1 MATPPVNN
9 PPSTGQID
17 LGQLAQNN
25 HRYELSLSNN
35 ETEQDGSAR
44 RALEAAAAAHQRRIQ
59 FAVVLFAMAV
69 SSVVFAG
76 CVFAFVTG
84 TPDDKKWA
92 AGILGSIASGLIGFL
107 VGQGSKK

>member
-1 MATPPVNN
+1 MAIPPVPNSPGN
-9 PPSTGQID
+9 AQID

-25 HRYELSLSNN
+25 HRYELSLSNS
-35 ETEQDGSAR
+35 ETDADASAR
-44 RALEAAAAAHQRRIQ
+44 RALEAVAAAHQRRIQ
-59 FAVVLFAMAV
+59 FAVILFAMAV
-69 SSVVFAG
+69 SSVIFAG
-76 CVFAFVTG
+76 CVYAFATG